1 VQIQSLLVPFLVI
14 SLAAAIVTIYDK
26 RCAKSNSWRVPEKV
40 LILLSLLGGSVAML
54 VVMNLIHH
62 KTRHL
67 KFMLGIPVIIIL
79 QCAAIYFAFRVG
91 ILKF

>member
-1 VQIQSLLVPFLVI
+1 MRIQTLLIPFLVI
-14 SLAAAIVTIYDK
+14 SLIATVVTIYDK
-26 RCAKSNSWRVPEKV
+26 HCAKTNSWRVPEKV
-40 LILLSLLGGSVAML
+40 LILLSVFGGSAAML

-91 ILKF
+91 ILKL